1 MAKYLV
7 EFSMSR
13 EFPHTLPSRIFDY
26 LEVEADCEFEAEHA
40 AWAIF
45 RSRVTYCPAFR
56 KRTFN
61 WAVTTEAFYV
71 SGMCLLE
78 VLVWKFNDCVWL
90 WLPTIKM

>member
-7 EFSMSR
+7 EFSMS
-13 EFPHTLPSRIFDY
+13 IDY

-40 AWAIF
+40 ARAIL

-78 VLVWKFNDCVWL
+78 V
-90 WLPTIKM
+90 